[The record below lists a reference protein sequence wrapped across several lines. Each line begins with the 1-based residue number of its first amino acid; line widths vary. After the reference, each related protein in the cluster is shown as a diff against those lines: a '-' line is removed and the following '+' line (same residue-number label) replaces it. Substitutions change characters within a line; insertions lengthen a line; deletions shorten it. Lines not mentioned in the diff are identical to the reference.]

1 MHPRTALV
9 LSHGQFLGACASKR
23 ETDGFALS
31 ELTPTVPPEEV
42 ARHTHEDAH
51 FVLLLDGTY
60 LSTAV
65 NAPPICRPP
74 LLIYNPPGTTHRDR
88 FQALEGRFLTIS
100 VSGAGLQR
108 VRQFLEPLDRPAA
121 FREGAPLQLAQR
133 LFREC
138 RRWDRVSPLAAEGL
152 CLELMAEMAR
162 AAERRHRQPPSW
174 LKTARTLIHDRC
186 AETISVSEI
195 AQAVGV
201 HPVHLAR
208 TFREFFQC
216 TPGDYL
222 RHCRLEHAAGL
233 LRRPDRPIAEVALD
247 AGFADQSHFSKAFRK
262 VFAVS
267 PSEYRRAHVA
277 R

>member
-1 MHPRTALV
+1 MDPRAALV
-9 LSHGQFLGACASKR
+9 LPHGQFLGACASKR
-23 ETDGFALS
+23 EAGGFALA

-51 FVLLLDGTY
+51 LVLLLDGTY
-60 LSTAV
+60 VSTAAK
-65 NAPPICRPP
+65 APPICRPP

-88 FQALEGRFLTIS
+88 FHALDGRFLTIS

-108 VRQFLEPLDRPAA
+108 IRQFLEPLDQPTA
-121 FREGAPLQLAQR
+121 FREGPPLQLAQR

-138 RRWDRVSPLAAEGL
+138 RQWDRVSPLAAEGL

-162 AAERRHRQPPSW
+162 TADRRHRQPPSW
-174 LKTARTLIHDRC
+174 LKTARALIHDRC
-186 AETISVSEI
+186 AENIGVSEI

-208 TFREFFQC
+208 TFREFYQC

-222 RHCRLEHAAGL
+222 RHCRLERAAGL
-233 LRRPDRPIAEVALD
+233 LRGPGQPIAEIALD

-262 VFAVS
+262 AFAVS